1 MPGSGS
7 DRSGLPEVASSGPI
21 AVRTDLNSSFAV
33 GPVVGDFS
41 QASHS
46 APPPQVPDHQLLRKI
61 GGGSYG
67 EVWLARNTLG
77 TLRAVKIVY
86 RHVFEDNR
94 PFEREFR
101 GIQRFE
107 PISRTHEGLVDIL
120 QVGSAQDYFYYVM
133 ELADPIENPN
143 PESRDPKEIRN
154 PQSEFLNPQSPIS
167 CVRQACCSG
176 RRRHTLVWSWDPDAG
191 VFRAARN
198 RNRFV
203 THL

>member
-1 MPGSGS
+1 
-7 DRSGLPEVASSGPI
+7 
-21 AVRTDLNSSFAV
+21 
-33 GPVVGDFS
+33 
-41 QASHS
+41 
-46 APPPQVPDHQLLRKI
+46 LLRKI

-120 QVGSAQDYFYYVM
+120 QVGSAEDYFYYVM
-133 ELADPIENPN
+133 ELADPIPNPN
-143 PESRDPKEIRN
+143 PESRNPKEIRN
-154 PQSEFLNPQSPIS
+154 PQSPIPNAELCDPASYAPRTLRAELKARGGLPASECVGLGLGWRGRWLISMNTGWCIATLNPRTSS
-167 CVRQACCSG
+167 LSGACRSWRTSG
-176 RRRHTLVWSWDPDAG
+176 WWPT
-191 VFRAARN
+191 
-198 RNRFV
+198 
-203 THL
+203 

>member
-1 MPGSGS
+1 M
-7 DRSGLPEVASSGPI
+7 
-21 AVRTDLNSSFAV
+21 RTDLNSSDTAV
-33 GPVVGDFS
+33 SPVAADS
-41 QASHS
+41 AQASLS

-77 TLRAVKIVY
+77 TLRAIKIVY
-86 RHVFEDNR
+86 RHIFEDNR

-107 PISRTHEGLVDIL
+107 PLSRTHEGLVDIL

-143 PESRDPKEIRN
+143 SESRNPREIRN
-154 PQSEFLNPQSPIS
+154 PQSPIPNAELCERIADGLTAALS
-167 CVRQACCSG
+167 QVPGLKLAPRKWAYALTDKEPDPL
-176 RRRHTLVWSWDPDAG
+176 RFANARHLDQW
-191 VFRAARN
+191 
-198 RNRFV
+198 V
-203 THL
+203 TT